1 MQEKHRGNV
10 FCIGDVYCY
19 AVTKGDGKSKPGVSW
34 VMWEDWSSK
43 GKGILATPLPWLK
56 RCWLDKGVILNV
68 SASTNWRKGV
78 KVKGGRKESMAVKLF
93 PVCCKERFESAI
105 PVSKAIKEK
114 MNHLIIDYIAL
125 WVFMISLTAKHQM
138 KIFFFLSSNV
148 HEMVYSLALVP
159 SLMLL
164 SLHTHYVLPK
174 ALPFPPLLPCKW
186 VSNIFC

>member
-1 MQEKHRGNV
+1 MTILCDFDMQEKHRGNV

-34 VMWEDWSSK
+34 VMWEGWSSK
-43 GKGILATPLPWLK
+43 GRGILATPLPWLK
-56 RCWLDKGVILNV
+56 GCWLDKGVILNV

-138 KIFFFLSSNV
+138 KIFFF
-148 HEMVYSLALVP
+148 
-159 SLMLL
+159 
-164 SLHTHYVLPK
+164 
-174 ALPFPPLLPCKW
+174 PLLQCTW
-186 VSNIFC
+186 DGL